1 LKLNGIEGRKR
12 MESKEA
18 FKAKMDAQLKE
29 WSTKIA
35 QLKSKA
41 EVAETMIK
49 DECLRQV
56 DTLRVKSEE
65 ANEKLEELKKS
76 GDEAWDTMKAGVE
89 KASSELKDAIN
100 SVVSKFK

>member
-1 LKLNGIEGRKR
+1 

-18 FKAKMDAQLKE
+18 YKSKMDAQLKE

-41 EVAETMIK
+41 EVAETTIK
-49 DECLRQV
+49 AECLRQV

-65 ANEKLEELKKS
+65 VHAKLEELKKT
-76 GDEAWDTMKAGVE
+76 GDEAWDTLKSGVE
-89 KASSELKDAIN
+89 KAASELKDAIN
-100 SVVSKFK
+100 NAVSKFK